1 MGKDHTAT
9 IEVELGVLQG
19 FLQNP
24 VLGGESKLMQMYGN
38 FEGFPPKECVVW
50 VGNLIK

>member
-24 VLGGESKLMQMYGN
+24 VLGGGIKVDAN
-38 FEGFPPKECVVW
+38 VW
-50 VGNLIK
+50 